1 MKKLISSV
9 LFVLVVIA
17 LIFFLSS
24 QPYHVQTLKPLLE
37 KILPH
42 QWITDNFSWVSFNYG
57 SGEVSIQSL
66 GVSYFIEFFIR
77 KTAHVFIFGLLAIG
91 IYALAKRWCSRVIS
105 FLIAVGLTGAYAAI
119 DEYHQHLTGDRTP
132 MWQDVALDISGAC
145 LGVAICLAFEMVR
158 KKVHRKNPTI
168 D

>member
-1 MKKLISSV
+1 MKKIISSA
-9 LFVLVVIA
+9 LFVVAVVA

-37 KILPH
+37 KTLPH
-42 QWITDNFSWVSFNYG
+42 QWITNNFSWVTFNYG

-66 GVSYFIEFFIR
+66 GVSYFVEFFIR
-77 KTAHVFIFGLLAIG
+77 KGAHVFIFGLLAIG
-91 IYALAKRWCSRVIS
+91 IYALAKRWCSKVMS
-105 FLIAVGLTGAYAAI
+105 FLLAVGLTGAYAAI

-145 LGVAICLAFEMVR
+145 IGVAIYLIFVKIR
-158 KKVHRKNPTI
+158 KNVHRKNTTI